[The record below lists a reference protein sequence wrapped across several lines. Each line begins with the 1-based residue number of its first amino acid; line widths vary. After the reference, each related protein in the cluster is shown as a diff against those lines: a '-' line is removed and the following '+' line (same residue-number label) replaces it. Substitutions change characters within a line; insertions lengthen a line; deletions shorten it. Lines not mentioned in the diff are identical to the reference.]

1 MLVFTFMLL
10 QLMSYSLLN
19 WMAFI
24 SVAVLFAYFG
34 KGLGIIA
41 GHLVIAVLVG
51 VFDVIW
57 IQSIMAQPG
66 WEGDPDQDLVFM
78 LGMLLRIVLVNT
90 ALIPLSLL
98 ILRTAVRR
106 QQNFETQTLELLR
119 NQEVVDTV

>member
-1 MLVFTFMLL
+1 MLVLKFILL

-66 WEGDPDQDLVFM
+66 WEGDPDQDIVFM
-78 LGMLLRIVLVNT
+78 LGVLLRIVLVNA
-90 ALIPLSLL
+90 ALIPLSLFT
-98 ILRTAVRR
+98 LRTAIRR

>member
-1 MLVFTFMLL
+1 MLVFKFMLL

-57 IQSIMAQPG
+57 IQSIMAPPG
-66 WEGDPDQDLVFM
+66 WEGDPDQDIVFM
-78 LGMLLRIVLVNT
+78 LGVLLRIVLVNT
-90 ALIPLSLL
+90 ALIPLSLFT
-98 ILRTAVRR
+98 LRTAVRR

-119 NQEVVDTV
+119 NREIVDTV

>member
-1 MLVFTFMLL
+1 MFVLKLMLL

-66 WEGDPDQDLVFM
+66 WEGDPDQDIVFM

-90 ALIPLSLL
+90 ALIPLSLFT
-98 ILRTAVRR
+98 LRTAMRR

-119 NQEVVDTV
+119 NREIVDTV

>member
-1 MLVFTFMLL
+1 MLL

-24 SVAVLFAYFG
+24 SVAVLCAYFG

-51 VFDVIW
+51 IFDVIW

-66 WEGDPDQDLVFM
+66 WEGDPDQDIVFM

-90 ALIPLSLL
+90 ALIPLSLFT
-98 ILRTAVRR
+98 LRTAVRR
-106 QQNFETQTLELLR
+106 QQDFETQSLELIR
-119 NQEVVDTV
+119 KQKIVDTV

>member
-1 MLVFTFMLL
+1 MLVLKFMLL

-41 GHLVIAVLVG
+41 GHLVIAVFVG

-66 WEGDPDQDLVFM
+66 WDGDPDQDIVFM

-90 ALIPLSLL
+90 ALIPLSLFT
-98 ILRTAVRR
+98 LRTAIRR

-119 NQEVVDTV
+119 NREIVDTV

>member
-1 MLVFTFMLL
+1 MLVLKFMLL

-24 SVAVLFAYFG
+24 SVALLFAYFG
-34 KGLGIIA
+34 RGMGIIA

-66 WEGDPDQDLVFM
+66 WEGDPDQDIVFM

-90 ALIPLSLL
+90 ALIPLSVFT
-98 ILRTAVRR
+98 LRTAVRR

-119 NQEVVDTV
+119 NREIVDTV

>member
-1 MLVFTFMLL
+1 MLL

-24 SVAVLFAYFG
+24 SVAVLCAYFG
-34 KGLGIIA
+34 KGLGIID

-51 VFDVIW
+51 IFDVIW

-66 WEGDPDQDLVFM
+66 WEGDPDQDIVFM

-90 ALIPLSLL
+90 ALIPLSLFT
-98 ILRTAVRR
+98 LRTAVRR
-106 QQNFETQTLELLR
+106 QQDFETQSLELIR
-119 NQEVVDTV
+119 KQKIVDTV

>member
-1 MLVFTFMLL
+1 MLVFKFMLL

-57 IQSIMAQPG
+57 IQSIMAHPG
-66 WEGDPDQDLVFM
+66 WEGDPDQDIVFM
-78 LGMLLRIVLVNT
+78 LGVLLRIVLVNT
-90 ALIPLSLL
+90 ALIPLSLFT
-98 ILRTAVRR
+98 LRTAVRR

-119 NQEVVDTV
+119 NREIVDTV

>member
-1 MLVFTFMLL
+1 MLVLKFMLL

-24 SVAVLFAYFG
+24 SVAVLCAYFG

-51 VFDVIW
+51 IFDVIW

-66 WEGDPDQDLVFM
+66 WEGDPDQDIVFM

-90 ALIPLSLL
+90 ALIPLSLFT
-98 ILRTAVRR
+98 LRTAVRR
-106 QQNFETQTLELLR
+106 QQDFETQSLELIR
-119 NQEVVDTV
+119 KQKIVDTV